1 MTVRIERKGRK
12 YDIVDYRTP
21 KNGEFYVTVAHGGE
35 VVGPGL
41 MNTYDYPVWNDYRS
55 AERII
60 VVPVA
65 KLDK

>member
-1 MTVRIERKGRK
+1 MTVRIEREGSK
-12 YDIVDYRTP
+12 YAIVDYRTP
-21 KNGEFYVTVAHGGE
+21 KYGEFYVTVAHGGE

-41 MNTYDYPVWNDYRS
+41 TNTYDYPIWNDYPT
-55 AERII
+55 ERII